1 MITKPQIMPLLLEA
15 CPGFWPIWQE
25 HLDWWKG
32 EEPGAYNN
40 TSEFAR
46 YLIESF
52 ERGQTSEF
60 PAAFE
65 AIERI
70 LNQGDQE
77 SRDIA
82 AIGIIESLQTIG
94 SNHSCGEDVFIQ
106 WLGPTSRRAWSEI
119 ERMWEGKESLSD
131 VIRAERRGNKK
142 R

>member
-15 CPGFWPIWQE
+15 CPGFQPTWQE

-46 YLIESF
+46 YLVESF
-52 ERGQTSEF
+52 ENGQTSEF
-60 PAAFE
+60 AAAFS

-70 LNQGDQE
+70 LNEGDQE

-82 AIGIIESLQTIG
+82 GIGVIESLQTIG
-94 SNHSCGEDVFIQ
+94 SNHSCGEDGFIQ
-106 WLGPTSRRAWSEI
+106 WLGPTSLRAWAEI
-119 ERMWEGKESLSD
+119 ETMWDGKDSLAD
-131 VIRAERRGNKK
+131 VVRAEVRANQK